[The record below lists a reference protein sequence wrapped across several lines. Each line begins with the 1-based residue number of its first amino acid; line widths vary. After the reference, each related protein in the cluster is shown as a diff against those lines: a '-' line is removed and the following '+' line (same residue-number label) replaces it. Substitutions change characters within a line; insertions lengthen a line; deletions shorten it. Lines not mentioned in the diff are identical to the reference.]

1 MAGDSSLVQSGGDG
15 DLGGVQADSRPF
27 DDECPADITGKSVAD
42 PVTIPGRYA
51 LTENGPA

>member
-1 MAGDSSLVQSGGDG
+1 MAIL
-15 DLGGVQADSRPF
+15 AEFRPI
-27 DDECPADITGKSVAD
+27 PGRSTTSARPNITGKSVAN